1 MSLWKSAT
9 LWKYSLREMRHRP
22 GRTLLTLA
30 GIVIGVAAI
39 VGIAAA
45 VQTTRLAFREMFET
59 VTGRAS
65 LEVVAE
71 GMGGFDPA
79 LPERLERVAGVKAAV
94 PVIQAPAGL
103 IGAAGPVPVLALGV
117 DPHRDQAARE
127 YVLQAGHEL
136 DGGEELWLETG
147 FARTQGRQLGD
158 SVRLLTPSGVAKL
171 PVAGLLEPHG
181 AAAFN
186 GGAIVFMPLPVAQRL
201 FGLRQ
206 QINSVHLVL
215 HEGANLREVEA
226 EVRRQ
231 LPPGLTV
238 QTPAARGQLAQA
250 TLLSTEQGLTSLSAV
265 SLVAGALV
273 ILNTFLMNLGERRRQ
288 LAIWRALGAT
298 RRQVTG
304 FLLGEAAFLGIVGTL
319 IGIPAGLGLASVV
332 MRLMEQL
339 MVAVLGGL
347 RLTALPFVLA
357 FLLGPGMA
365 LAATYVPIRRAGRRP
380 PLDELLARP
389 LTESEGSHR
398 WPGYLGLTLVLATLS
413 LEMAVVFDWFPP
425 ALGQVLLPPSLAVC
439 TIGFV
444 LLIPL
449 VVRPLIRLV
458 AAGLKPLLGVES
470 VLACRQL
477 GRNRNRTSLTV
488 GVVFV
493 AVLVAMGLGN
503 SLLNNVRSV
512 HVWYER
518 TIVADFLLRGTMPDT
533 GSMAAAALPEAYANQ
548 LRALEGV
555 QRVEKVN
562 FILSSAQGRRV
573 VVLARSMET
582 GAPLGLDLVEGD
594 AEEVRRG
601 LWRGEVVLGTVLAQ
615 QLGLHRGDTLTVPT
629 RRGPQTLRIAGTA
642 TEYTVGGMTL
652 TLEWNVAKP
661 LFESA
666 GVHCFLVTARKGAAP
681 AVEKALKAF
690 GADHELLFQS
700 NEELLRQLEQMMAG
714 IIGFLWV
721 LMALVFLVASLGIV
735 NTLTMNVLEQTREL
749 GILRA
754 LGTRRGQIQKMIFS
768 QAVAIAVIS
777 LLPGAGLGMGLAY
790 LVNLATYPL
799 TGQQVAFQFQMAF
812 VAECVLVGLA
822 TAVLAALGP
831 ARRAARLPVVMA
843 LHYE

>member
-1 MSLWKSAT
+1 MSLRKSPT

-22 GRTLLTLA
+22 GRTVLTLA

-71 GMGGFDPA
+71 GMGGFDA
-79 LPERLERVAGVKAAV
+79 DMPERLEGVDGVKAAV
-94 PVIQAPAGL
+94 PVIHAPAGF
-103 IGAAGPVPVLALGV
+103 IGDAGPVPVLVLGV
-117 DPHRDQAARE
+117 DPQRDRAARD
-127 YVLQAGHEL
+127 YVLQAGQEL
-136 DGGEELWLETG
+136 NEREGLWVGAG
-147 FARTQGRQLGD
+147 FARTHGRRLGD
-158 SVRLLTPSGVAKL
+158 LARLLTPTGVAQL
-171 PVAGLLEPHG
+171 PVLGLLEARG

-186 GGAIVFMPLPVAQRL
+186 GGAIVFMPLPVAQRI
-201 FGLRQ
+201 FGLKQ

-215 HEGANLREVEA
+215 NDGGNLREVETV
-226 EVRRQ
+226 VRRQ
-231 LPPGLTV
+231 LPPGLNV

-250 TLLSTEQGLTSLSAV
+250 TLLSTEEGLTSLSAV

-304 FLLGEAAFLGIVGTL
+304 LLLGEAALLGILGTV
-319 IGIPAGLGLASVV
+319 IGIPAGLALARVV
-332 MRLMEQL
+332 MQLMEQL
-339 MVAVLGGL
+339 MSAVLGGL
-347 RLTALPFVLA
+347 RLTALPFILG

-365 LAATYVPIRRAGRRP
+365 LAATYVPIRRAGRRA

-389 LTESEGSHR
+389 TTETESNHI
-398 WPGYLGLTLVLATLS
+398 WPCYLGLMLVLATLG
-413 LEMAVVFDWFPP
+413 LEMAVVFDVFPP
-425 ALGQVLLPPSLAVC
+425 ALAQFLLPSSLAVC
-439 TIGFV
+439 AVGWV

-458 AAGLKPLLGVES
+458 AAALKPILGVES

-477 GRNRNRTSLTV
+477 GRNHHRTSLTV

-493 AVLVAMGLGN
+493 AVLVAMGVGN
-503 SLLNNVRSV
+503 SLLSSIRSV

-518 TIVADFLLRGTMPDT
+518 TIVADFLIRGTMPDT
-533 GSMAAAALPEAYANQ
+533 GSMATAAMPEAYAEQ
-548 LRALEGV
+548 LRGLDGV
-555 QRVEKVN
+555 KRLEKVN
-562 FILSSAQGRRV
+562 FILSSAEGRRV
-573 VVLARSMET
+573 IVLARSFEAD
-582 GAPLGLDLVEGD
+582 APLGLDLVEGD
-594 AEEVRRG
+594 AAEVRRG
-601 LWRGEVVLGTVLAQ
+601 LLSGEVVLGTVLAQ
-615 QLGLHRGDTLTVPT
+615 QLGLHRGDTLTVPS
-629 RRGPQTLRIAGTA
+629 RRGPQALRIAGTA

-652 TLEWNVAKP
+652 TLDWKVARP
-661 LFESA
+661 LFDVE
-666 GVHCFLVTARKGAAP
+666 GIHCMLVTAREGMAA

-690 GADHELLFQS
+690 CAEHDLMFQS
-700 NEELLRQLEQMMAG
+700 NAELLYQLEQMMAG
-714 IIGFLWV
+714 IVGFIWV

-754 LGTRRGQIQKMIFS
+754 LGTKRGQIRKMIFA
-768 QAVAIAVIS
+768 QAVAIGVTS
-777 LLPGAGLGMGLAY
+777 LVPGVVLGMGLAY
-790 LVNLATYPL
+790 LINLATYPL
-799 TGQQVAFQFQMAF
+799 TGQQVAFQFQPVF
-812 VAECVLVGLA
+812 VGECVLVGLA
-822 TAVLAALGP
+822 TAVVAAFWP